1 VNDIEDPHTTILQ
14 ERRGR
19 VAIVTL
25 NRPERLNAL
34 NAEMR
39 FVLLEMLHD
48 LDHDDDVHVVV
59 LTGAGRGF
67 CSGADRAR
75 LEIVDRAIVQQRYD
89 TETIRADF
97 MLTMKKPVI
106 AAVNG
111 PVAGIGVAY
120 AAMADIRIAAAGA
133 TWIAPFAQ
141 LGLVAELGLAWLL
154 PRLVGTGAALD
165 ILLAAEPFTSETA
178 YRIGLVQRVVP
189 VEEVLGTALALAEV
203 IATRSLY
210 SVISIKDQVRRDQQ
224 RSWDESFLETRE
236 LVMES
241 LDGPDFKAAM
251 DRQRAQ
257 KSSRPA

>member
-154 PRLVGTGAALD
+154 PRLVGTGAALE

>member
-1 VNDIEDPHTTILQ
+1 MILL

-19 VAIVTL
+19 VALVTL

-39 FVLLEMLHD
+39 FVLLETLQELD
-48 LDHDDDVHVVV
+48 LDESVHVVV

-75 LEIVDRAIVQQRYD
+75 LEIVDRATVQQRFD
-89 TETIRADF
+89 TETIRADYMF
-97 MLTMKKPVI
+97 AMRKPII

-133 TWIAPFAQ
+133 TWLVPFAQ

-154 PRLVGTGAALD
+154 PRLVGSGAAME

-189 VEEVLGTALALAEV
+189 AEEVLPAALGLAEV
-203 IATRSLY
+203 IASRSLY
-210 SVISIKDQVRRDQQ
+210 SVTSIKDQVRQDRQ
-224 RSWDESFLETRE
+224 RSWETSFLATRE

-257 KSSRPA
+257 KSARRA

>member
-189 VEEVLGTALALAEV
+189 AEEVLGTALALAEV

>member
-133 TWIAPFAQ
+133 TWIAPFA
-141 LGLVAELGLAWLL
+141 GTRVAA
-154 PRLVGTGAALD
+154 P
-165 ILLAAEPFTSETA
+165 
-178 YRIGLVQRVVP
+178 
-189 VEEVLGTALALAEV
+189 
-203 IATRSLY
+203 
-210 SVISIKDQVRRDQQ
+210 
-224 RSWDESFLETRE
+224 
-236 LVMES
+236 
-241 LDGPDFKAAM
+241 
-251 DRQRAQ
+251 
-257 KSSRPA
+257 SSRGHRRRLGNSSGCRALHQRDRLSDWLGSARRSSRRGAWYGLSARRGHRDSFVVLRDFHQGPGSP

>member
-1 VNDIEDPHTTILQ
+1 MSDAEDPKTTILL

-19 VAIVTL
+19 VALVTL

-39 FVLLEMLHD
+39 FVLLETLYK
-48 LDHDDDVHVVV
+48 LDHDDGIHVVV

-75 LEIVDRAIVQQRYD
+75 LEIVDRATVQQRYD
-89 TETIRADF
+89 TETIRADY
-97 MLTMKKPVI
+97 MLTMKKPII

-111 PVAGIGVAY
+111 PVAGIGMAY

-133 TWIAPFAQ
+133 TWLAPFAQ

-154 PRLVGTGAALD
+154 PRLVGSGATME
-165 ILLAAEPFTSETA
+165 ILLGAEPFTSETA

-189 VEEVLGTALALAEV
+189 AEEVLPAALSLAEV
-203 IATRSLY
+203 IASRSLY
-210 SVISIKDQVRRDQQ
+210 SVTSIKEQVRRDEQ
-224 RSWDESFLETRE
+224 RSWDASFLETRQ

-257 KSSRPA
+257 NSTRQV

>member
-1 VNDIEDPHTTILQ
+1 VSENEDIASTILCD
-14 ERRGR
+14 RRGT
-19 VAIVTL
+19 VALVTL

-39 FVLLEMLHD
+39 LLLLETLQE

-75 LEIVDRAIVQQRYD
+75 LETVDRAIVQQRYD
-89 TETIRADF
+89 TETIRADY
-97 MLTMKKPVI
+97 MLAMKKPLI

-111 PVAGIGVAY
+111 PVAGIGMAY

-133 TWIAPFAQ
+133 TWLAPFAQ
-141 LGLVAELGLAWLL
+141 LGLVAEMGLAWLL
-154 PRLVGTGAALD
+154 PRLVGTGAAME

-189 VEEVLGTALALAEV
+189 ADEVLPAALALADV
-203 IATRSLY
+203 IASRSLY
-210 SVISIKDQVRRDQQ
+210 SVISIKDQVRSDLQ
-224 RSWDESFLETRE
+224 RSWDESFVATRQI
-236 LVMES
+236 VMDS
-241 LDGPDFKAAM
+241 LDGPDFQAAM
-251 DRQRAQ
+251 DRQRAKKARQ
-257 KSSRPA
+257 V

>member
-1 VNDIEDPHTTILQ
+1 VSDAEDPTTFILL
-14 ERRGR
+14 ERRAR
-19 VAIVTL
+19 VALVTL

-39 FVLLEMLHD
+39 VVLLETLYE
-48 LDHDDDVHVVV
+48 LDHDDSIHVVV

-75 LEIVDRAIVQQRYD
+75 LETVDRATVQQRYA
-89 TETIRADF
+89 TEVIRADY
-97 MLTMKKPVI
+97 MLAMKKPII

-133 TWIAPFAQ
+133 TWLAPFAQ

-154 PRLVGTGAALD
+154 PRLVGTGAAME
-165 ILLAAEPFTSETA
+165 ILLSAESFTSETA
-178 YRIGLVQRVVP
+178 YRIGLVQRVVLA
-189 VEEVLGTALALAEV
+189 EEVLDAALSLAET
-203 IATRSLY
+203 IASRSLY
-210 SVISIKDQVRRDQQ
+210 SVTSIKGQVRRDLQ
-224 RSWDESFLETRE
+224 RSWDESFLETRQ

-241 LDGPDFKAAM
+241 LDGPDFKGAM

-257 KSSRPA
+257 KTDKV